1 VRVASDTTLVPA
13 GLEEPIRITEMSGNN
28 LSKLHK
34 FNGWRCDSCGEL
46 IASVDAGW
54 VEWLS
59 SEGDRGL
66 EVLSGLQLVHRGSV
80 LPNGQGQTCRYD
92 YLEEFRNSKTIVEG
106 LPLERFVGPDGLMML
121 FSFLAA
127 GNLPR
132 EEILELAKRVQ
143 IPGYELAR
151 RLLQESSSSKVVR
164 PLLGHGCYLQSE
176 IHEMIVLALNN
187 RCIVEPRT

>member
-1 VRVASDTTLVPA
+1 
-13 GLEEPIRITEMSGNN
+13 MSGNN

-34 FNGWRCDSCGEL
+34 FNAWRCDSCGEL
-46 IASVDAGW
+46 IATIDAGW

-59 SEGDRGL
+59 SEGDRGV
-66 EVLSGLQLVHRGSV
+66 EVFSGLQLIHRGSV

-92 YLEEFRNSKTIVEG
+92 RLKEFRNSKTIVEG

-127 GNLPR
+127 GNLPQ

-143 IPGYELAR
+143 IPGYELTR
-151 RLLQESSSSKVVR
+151 SLLRESISSNVVTQF
-164 PLLGHGCYLQSE
+164 LGHGCYLQSE
-176 IHEMIVLALNN
+176 IREMIALALDY
-187 RCIVEPRT
+187 R